1 MTMIKIDISNVES
14 TLKSM
19 KLTQKTV
26 TTTKENFLSSAN
38 KIDYEIRKQV
48 GSSGASIGTSISTIN
63 NKLNSIDNKL
73 KNIEKVISF
82 ATTKYT
88 QTENKVIK
96 NSSLFEVKVSE
107 LTNPEVKGENP
118 HRGNGRKI
126 NYIKDNG
133 ANINETD
140 VEERGIL
147 NKITAFFE
155 DVFKG
160 FANDAKDEAIDITSD
175 IYTGGIE
182 EFVEWAKGENFQT
195 LLDPNPNSDRVLID
209 SEFINKIDNIGKF
222 SEEFFGNLGFFSLG
236 LDYGGLIIEAL
247 ESEQGFWKTAS
258 EIVVETIPF
267 VLKFTGAAILGLCG
281 VTFGLSGIAA
291 IAATAVS
298 AFALTWVSDK
308 VVDFIFNDDVKD
320 YLKND
325 FEQTVTG
332 AIDLVKDGTQL
343 IGNAVGIT

>member
-1 MTMIKIDISNVES
+1 MAIIKIDINNVES
-14 TLKSM
+14 TLKGM
-19 KLTQKTV
+19 RLTQKTV
-26 TTTKENFLSSAN
+26 TTTKENFLASAN

-48 GSSGASIGTSISTIN
+48 GHSGYSIGTSISTIN

-96 NSSLFEVKVSE
+96 NLSLCEIKVGE
-107 LTNPEVKGENP
+107 LTNQKIKGEDP
-118 HRGNGRKI
+118 HGDNGIKI
-126 NYIKDNG
+126 NDIKDSG
-133 ANINETD
+133 VNINETD
-140 VEERGIL
+140 VEERDIL

-155 DVFKG
+155 DASKE
-160 FANDAKDEAIDITSD
+160 FANDVKDETGDIISN
-175 IYTGGIE
+175 IYTDGIE
-182 EFVEWAKGENFQT
+182 GFVEWARGENFQT
-195 LLDPNPNSDRVLID
+195 LLNPNPNADRVLID
-209 SEFINKIDNIGKF
+209 PEFINNIDNIGKF
-222 SEEFFGNLGFFSLG
+222 SKKFFDNFGFVTLG

-247 ESEQGFWKTAS
+247 KSEQGFLKTAS

-281 VTFGLSGIAA
+281 FAFGLSGIAA

-298 AFALTWVSDK
+298 AFALIWVSDK
-308 VVDFIFNDDVKD
+308 IVDSIFNDDVKE

-332 AIDLVKDGTQL
+332 AIDFVKDGAQL

>member
-1 MTMIKIDISNVES
+1 MR
-14 TLKSM
+14 
-19 KLTQKTV
+19 
-26 TTTKENFLSSAN
+26 FC
-38 KIDYEIRKQV
+38 
-48 GSSGASIGTSISTIN
+48 GSIS
-63 NKLNSIDNKL
+63 
-73 KNIEKVISF
+73 
-82 ATTKYT
+82 Y
-88 QTENKVIK
+88 
-96 NSSLFEVKVSE
+96 
-107 LTNPEVKGENP
+107 
-118 HRGNGRKI
+118 
-126 NYIKDNG
+126 
-133 ANINETD
+133 